1 MQVMDT
7 NYERGYETRQE
18 ANFFSCSN
26 FIMDFFLV
34 LVEDKCIKYILT

>member
-7 NYERGYETRQE
+7 NYERGYETGQK

-26 FIMDFFLV
+26 FIVDFFLV